1 MTKNLYRLFS
11 LISFL
16 FFLLLLVTIGKD
28 AIHTNHLAAKRPK
41 VSQPELG
48 LTIPFQAGARTV
60 YISRE
65 DYQRDQELENYRMWS
80 AAALC
85 LFGLVSLVFEHSK
98 RKAPSRHG
106 DGAVSKAIKLNRDQ
120 L

>member
-1 MTKNLYRLFS
+1 MRRPSLQVSHMTKNLHRLFS
-11 LISFL
+11 LISFI
-16 FFLLLLVTIGKD
+16 FFLLMLVAIGKD
-28 AIHTNHLAAKRPK
+28 AIHANHLAAKRPRA
-41 VSQPELG
+41 SQPELG

-85 LFGLVSLVFEHSK
+85 VFGLVSLAFEHSK
-98 RKAPSRHG
+98 RKTPPRH
-106 DGAVSKAIKLNRDQ
+106 DNGAVS
-120 L
+120 